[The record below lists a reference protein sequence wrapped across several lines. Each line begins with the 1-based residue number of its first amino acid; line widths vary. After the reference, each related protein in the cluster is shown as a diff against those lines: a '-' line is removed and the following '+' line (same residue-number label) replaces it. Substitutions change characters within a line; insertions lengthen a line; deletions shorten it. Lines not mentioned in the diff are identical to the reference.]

1 MEGDSIRPTEQIKE
15 MFQAMKEQWES
26 MLGMAA
32 MFVVTILVGIIIQPF
47 YDKTEFFFH
56 IVL

>member
-1 MEGDSIRPTEQIKE
+1 MEGDSIRPTEQIKV

-47 YDKTEFFFH
+47 YDNSYSASF
-56 IVL
+56 